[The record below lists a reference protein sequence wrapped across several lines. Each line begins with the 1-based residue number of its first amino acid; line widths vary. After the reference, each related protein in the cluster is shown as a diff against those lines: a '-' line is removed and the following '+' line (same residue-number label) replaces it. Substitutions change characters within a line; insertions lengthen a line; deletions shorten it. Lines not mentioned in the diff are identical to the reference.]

1 MKRKIRKR
9 HDWSKYNSIE
19 DIQEL
24 INKNKIK
31 SKSEFKKSFGGL
43 VNRMRNKL
51 GIKLKDLSFPTKVSS
66 ILERKIT
73 DFLLQNNID
82 FIDQY
87 RFDDF
92 KKYPFDFYFPEFNL
106 VLEPGGDQH
115 FIPIN
120 KWGGEDGYMGEW
132 FIDFN
137 LFTNRILEIMEGR
150 I

>member
-1 MKRKIRKR
+1 M
-9 HDWSKYNSIE
+9 
-19 DIQEL
+19 
-24 INKNKIK
+24 
-31 SKSEFKKSFGGL
+31 
-43 VNRMRNKL
+43 
-51 GIKLKDLSFPTKVSS
+51 
-66 ILERKIT
+66 
-73 DFLLQNNID
+73 QNNIN

-120 KWGGEDGYMGEW
+120 KWGDEDGYMGEW